1 VSHGKHRAPKT
12 PRTPGLRR
20 LAAGLSL
27 AAAAATIGLAGNA
40 SAAPAED
47 TGWGAPDTSNT
58 PADTGWGTPSDGTD
72 PGTGTTGPG
81 TVTTF
86 DTGWG

>member
-1 VSHGKHRAPKT
+1 MSHGKHRAPKT

-20 LAAGLSL
+20 LAAGLSI
-27 AAAAATIGLAGNA
+27 AAAAATVGLTAGNA
-40 SAAPAED
+40 SAAPADD
-47 TGWGAPDTSNT
+47 TGWGAPDTSQS
-58 PADTGWGTPSDGTD
+58 PADTGWGTPSGGST
-72 PGTGTTGPG
+72 PGPG